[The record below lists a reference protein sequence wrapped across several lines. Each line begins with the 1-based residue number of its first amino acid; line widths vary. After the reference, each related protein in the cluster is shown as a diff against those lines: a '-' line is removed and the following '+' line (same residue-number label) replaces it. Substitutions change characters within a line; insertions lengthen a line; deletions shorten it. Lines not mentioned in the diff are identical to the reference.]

1 MPKWN
6 KYIYNHYNDDDDDD
20 DDDVDGIVPLGVSGN
35 QQIGL

>member
-6 KYIYNHYNDDDDDD
+6 KYIYNDYNDDDDDD
-20 DDDVDGIVPLGVSGN
+20 VVDGIVPLGVSGN